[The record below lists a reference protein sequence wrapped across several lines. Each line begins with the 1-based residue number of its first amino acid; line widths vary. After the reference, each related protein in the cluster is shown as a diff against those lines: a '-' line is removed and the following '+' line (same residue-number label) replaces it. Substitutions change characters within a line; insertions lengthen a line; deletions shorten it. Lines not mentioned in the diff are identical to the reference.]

1 MSTVRETESQLL
13 RAIAEIKQATL
24 ADRIGLSESQ
34 LSKLMHD
41 GLVDRVAK
49 VVVHAGFRLVPAQ
62 EPQYPPGHVSAMEA
76 LARLYM
82 DRVRLDGGAP

>member
-1 MSTVRETESQLL
+1 MTTVRETESQLL
-13 RAIAEIKQATL
+13 RAIAEIKQAAL
-24 ADRIGLSESQ
+24 AERIGLSESQ

-49 VVVHAGFRLVPAQ
+49 VIVHSGFRLVPAH
-62 EPQYPPGHVSAMEA
+62 EPQYPPGHVQAMEA

-82 DRVRLDGGAP
+82 DRMQREQAA